1 MQIAAVNNVLVSRKG
16 NGTLSGDSAD
26 AGGFDMAMAA
36 MLALLNPQPPGAS
49 QVSAGSG
56 DDSINAQIAGTSSGG
71 FVDVPIVSGELPG
84 NMLIV
89 RPASSQQDAESVGGE
104 ALVNSNTTTEIAQI
118 PMPEVLPDT
127 TQVITVTNSPEGL
140 INQSPGVLPDT
151 AQTITVTTQNIA
163 VTNSPESLIN
173 QSPEMLPDT
182 AQAITVT
189 TSPEDLI
196 NQSPDVPPD
205 TAQAIIV
212 TTLPESIAN
221 QSADL
226 TGQTTQAVLFTEVE
240 GEAQN
245 NQAIA
250 GNSAITVQPGDTAK
264 VQPPATDN
272 NIFASVVI
280 SEAGNVSDS
289 QGVPGKNSAVQDIQS
304 DNVSFVPISE
314 ATYVADSSVNND
326 IGQSLQVVSDAGNAN
341 AVVAGVNTTETDNV
355 VTTQSEPE
363 NVNNPASGSIAA
375 GEPQLTSEKK
385 IVTFVSENAVIK
397 PDVENQSGVV
407 TAEQQRNPEL
417 AYQGGNENKLL
428 NNKPKGPQTADES
441 KNIISND
448 TVPAGKVDSN
458 NGLGTGNTTDNSAQ
472 FPAQVATDSLKGVPL
487 SNLRDRV
494 LQEIRHVYNNIG
506 NDNRQTQVQLKLE
519 PEQLGQL
526 TIKLYFHKGE
536 LNAHFY
542 TANNSVKE
550 VLEGSL
556 QQLRTS
562 LGQQDLKL
570 NEAFVFVGN
579 GSQDNSNFYY
589 QGRNQ
594 SGTVQFGSN
603 NYHKDSDIPV
613 EPAQSGRTETG
624 SSSRQVDYL
633 V

>member
-1 MQIAAVNNVLVSRKG
+1 M
-16 NGTLSGDSAD
+16 
-26 AGGFDMAMAA
+26 
-36 MLALLNPQPPGAS
+36 
-49 QVSAGSG
+49 
-56 DDSINAQIAGTSSGG
+56 
-71 FVDVPIVSGELPG
+71 
-84 NMLIV
+84 
-89 RPASSQQDAESVGGE
+89 
-104 ALVNSNTTTEIAQI
+104 
-118 PMPEVLPDT
+118 
-127 TQVITVTNSPEGL
+127 
-140 INQSPGVLPDT
+140 
-151 AQTITVTTQNIA
+151 
-163 VTNSPESLIN
+163 
-173 QSPEMLPDT
+173 
-182 AQAITVT
+182 
-189 TSPEDLI
+189 
-196 NQSPDVPPD
+196 
-205 TAQAIIV
+205 
-212 TTLPESIAN
+212 
-221 QSADL
+221 
-226 TGQTTQAVLFTEVE
+226 
-240 GEAQN
+240 
-245 NQAIA
+245 
-250 GNSAITVQPGDTAK
+250 
-264 VQPPATDN
+264 
-272 NIFASVVI
+272 
-280 SEAGNVSDS
+280 
-289 QGVPGKNSAVQDIQS
+289 
-304 DNVSFVPISE
+304 
-314 ATYVADSSVNND
+314 
-326 IGQSLQVVSDAGNAN
+326 
-341 AVVAGVNTTETDNV
+341 
-355 VTTQSEPE
+355 
-363 NVNNPASGSIAA
+363 
-375 GEPQLTSEKK
+375 
-385 IVTFVSENAVIK
+385 
-397 PDVENQSGVV
+397 ENQSGVV